1 MELGH
6 DMEGLYLISKEKEN
20 NVEKPVEE
28 KEENYTNEQ
37 HDMTIDQIS
46 WDYLAYWNSIGV
58 MVAGT
63 EEGKEVRFLLTWWL
77 LVQMG
82 LDISPINFLCKIISC
97 LLYILN
103 STSSI
108 ISGSNGVK
116 LKMLKLFPTDS
127 ILKVQWVLIP

>member
-46 WDYLAYWNSIGV
+46 
-58 MVAGT
+58 
-63 EEGKEVRFLLTWWL
+63 
-77 LVQMG
+77 
-82 LDISPINFLCKIISC
+82 
-97 LLYILN
+97 
-103 STSSI
+103 
-108 ISGSNGVK
+108 
-116 LKMLKLFPTDS
+116 
-127 ILKVQWVLIP
+127 